1 MSLAFAHELS
11 KISSFCLAH
20 FKASNIF
27 SFTTT
32 VWYIGTE
39 PEADDVLP
47 RTEVSFND
55 SRTAEIDR
63 GILFL
68 NGGAFASV
76 SELITRSEGTG
87 GAAEFVLEPGR
98 LVYNTL
104 QLCNFVHRCVEVQTA
119 PSILIRE

>member
-1 MSLAFAHELS
+1 MSLGLAHELS
-11 KISSFCLAH
+11 KISSFCSAH
-20 FKASNIF
+20 IKASNIF

-47 RTEVSFND
+47 RTEVSFNE

-68 NGGAFASV
+68 NGGAFANV

-87 GAAEFVLEPGR
+87 AEFVLEPGR

-104 QLCNFVHRCVEVQTA
+104 QLCNFVHRCVEVQSS